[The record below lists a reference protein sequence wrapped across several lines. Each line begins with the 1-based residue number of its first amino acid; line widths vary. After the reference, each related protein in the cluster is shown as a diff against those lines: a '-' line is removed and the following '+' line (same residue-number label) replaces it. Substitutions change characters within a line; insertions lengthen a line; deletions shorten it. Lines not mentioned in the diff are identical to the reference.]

1 MKNEQEISVRLN
13 ASGDVDTAY
22 YIAQAKE
29 QRSEVFATAWQS
41 LKAVIKKMLSSSRS
55 NRLTVPTYTY

>member
-1 MKNEQEISVRLN
+1 MRLT

-22 YIAQAKE
+22 YIAKAKE
-29 QRSEVFATAWQS
+29 QRGEAFATAFKS
-41 LKAVIKKMLSSSRS
+41 LKAVVKKVLRSPRS